1 MKLIQAFNQ
10 VYREAQ
16 GDDNKRPAAVLK
28 GLKQNTDWS
37 DDEKNEFITEFWITT
52 NFPSHHTEI
61 WKEIFSLYPI
71 SINYK
76 LENSELEPLKIYR
89 GASSIGFSWTTD
101 IQKAIWFCNRNKEMG
116 YPKSTVFKAVVNRN
130 GILFE
135 SDDRS
140 ESEVVIEF
148 WRNDIWTEEPIE
160 FLDLLK

>member
-1 MKLIQAFNQ
+1 MKHIQAFKQ

-28 GLKQNTDWS
+28 CLKENTDWS
-37 DDEKNEFITEFWITT
+37 DDEKNEFISEFWIST

-61 WKEIFSLYPI
+61 WKEIFALYPI

-76 LENSELEPLKIYR
+76 LKNSELEPLKIYR

-101 IQKAIWFCNRNKEMG
+101 VEKAFWFCNRNREMG
-116 YPKSTVFKAVVNRN
+116 DFKSTVFEAVVNRN

-135 SDDRS
+135 SDERS

-148 WRNDIWTEEPIE
+148 WRKDIWQISPTEIN
-160 FLDLLK
+160 KKR